1 MMVKEYLATHAHI
14 LHTQTPIHTH
24 THTHTHTITERGGDT
39 HIHTHIHH
47 ANGKLVID
55 VNKPVIVIRYQPSL
69 VNTPMAN
76 NG

>member
-24 THTHTHTITERGGDT
+24 THTITEREGGGD
-39 HIHTHIHH
+39 THIHH